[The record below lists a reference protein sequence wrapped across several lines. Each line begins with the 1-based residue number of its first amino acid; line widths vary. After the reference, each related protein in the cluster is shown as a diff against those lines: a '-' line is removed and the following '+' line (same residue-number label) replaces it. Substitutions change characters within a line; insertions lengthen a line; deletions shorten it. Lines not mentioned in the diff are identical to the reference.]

1 MATAR
6 MRRAMLL
13 LEEEEIVCCLLLLRS
28 RRRRRWSTRPLNQS
42 RRDEGEYSSLVRPLR
57 GIDEQSHFKYFRM
70 SANRFDDL
78 LHRIRPHINHAAT
91 HSSPVKL
98 EERLAV
104 TLRVLA
110 SGNSQKSVAQSY
122 RLGSTTVSLIVTEV
136 CEALWSALCSDFVS
150 LPDKNKWADI
160 SQEFWRVWNFPNCLG
175 CVVGK
180 HVFIKAPPN
189 AGSGFFN
196 NKGSH
201 SLVLMAVCDANYRF
215 SMVDI
220 GAYGR
225 EGDGGVFQE
234 CMFGSSLLHGTLE
247 LPPPANLPGSTTT
260 VPHVFLGD
268 AAFPLHQNL
277 MRPFPGTN
285 LDDTQRIYNYC
296 HSHARRVIENSFG
309 ILAARWRILRRP
321 IDFHPEKTVKVVK
334 ACVALHNYLSSTDDA
349 NTPATRY
356 IPPRFSD
363 SFTSAGD
370 VVDGEWRTVVASD
383 SNLLDA
389 GQLSKAQATRAAISA
404 RNDFKSFF
412 LSPQGLVPWQESV
425 LRRGTLN

>member
-1 MATAR
+1 M
-6 MRRAMLL
+6 
-13 LEEEEIVCCLLLLRS
+13 
-28 RRRRRWSTRPLNQS
+28 
-42 RRDEGEYSSLVRPLR
+42 R

-136 CEALWSALCSDFVS
+136 C
-150 LPDKNKWADI
+150 
-160 SQEFWRVWNFPNCLG
+160 
-175 CVVGK
+175 
-180 HVFIKAPPN
+180 
-189 AGSGFFN
+189 
-196 NKGSH
+196 
-201 SLVLMAVCDANYRF
+201 
-215 SMVDI
+215 
-220 GAYGR
+220 
-225 EGDGGVFQE
+225 
-234 CMFGSSLLHGTLE
+234 
-247 LPPPANLPGSTTT
+247 
-260 VPHVFLGD
+260 D

-285 LDDTQRIYNYC
+285 LDDTQRIYNYR

-334 ACVALHNYLSSTDDA
+334 ACVALHNYLSSTDAA

-370 VVDGEWRTVVASD
+370 VVDGEWRTVVAD
-383 SNLLDA
+383 DTNLLDA